1 MNRTIQR
8 ARRRGDRLRGDAGFT
23 MVELMVGIL
32 IFALVATAVAA
43 GMSSSLNLTRQNK
56 NRSIAA
62 NLASQ
67 EMDTVRSMKFTDL
80 EAQVG
85 HTEYAQTVDNVPY
98 TVNRDTEWTYP
109 SATSG
114 PCQAPS
120 GSALAYLEV
129 NVYVQW
135 PNMAGVPAPTSE
147 TVITPPVG
155 TYNKTTGHIAV
166 LVLDAAGAPQE
177 DVTVTLSPGSEPAQV
192 TPADGCAFFAFQTVG
207 SYTVTLNTTGF
218 VNDQGVTSPSQTVS
232 VVAGTK
238 SSLTFQYDQAS
249 TLNLT
254 MAGSSGGIVPAN
266 LPISLGHTQLA
277 PNGRKVFTGTT
288 NPRTI
293 TGLFPYVAGYET
305 WAGNCL
311 DSDPEGINP
320 STSAAYYPGAS
331 RDAPIGVVAGSTSSG
346 TVTMGTIQVQART
359 AAMAARPGIS
369 ITFSAAHAAEAGGCA
384 AATYTATGTT
394 DASGNLL
401 VALPYGTWT
410 VRLTS
415 PTTTATQSKTLS
427 PLTGMQTVMFQW

>member
-1 MNRTIQR
+1 MNRALQR
-8 ARRRGDRLRGDAGFT
+8 ARRRESRLRADAGFT

-32 IFALVATAVAA
+32 IFGLVAAAVAA

-85 HTEYAQTVDNVPY
+85 HVEYSQTVDNVAY
-98 TVNRDTEWTYP
+98 TVNRDTEWSYP

-114 PCQAPS
+114 PCQAPA
-120 GSALAYLEV
+120 GSSLAYLEV

-192 TPADGCAFFAFQTVG
+192 TPADGCAFFAFQNVG
-207 SYTVTLNTTGF
+207 SYAVTLNASGY
-218 VNDQGVTSPSQTVS
+218 VNDQGVAGPSQTVS

-238 SSLTFQYDQAS
+238 SSLTFQFDHAS
-249 TLNLT
+249 TLDLT
-254 MAGSSGGIVPAN
+254 LQAEPGAIVPAN
-266 LPISLGHTQLA
+266 LPVTLGQTQLA
-277 PNGRKVFTGTT
+277 PNGVKTFTGTG

-293 TGLFPYVAGYET
+293 TGLFPYVSGYET
-305 WAGNCL
+305 WAGNCM
-311 DSDPEGINP
+311 DSDPEGVD
-320 STSAAYYPGAS
+320 SSSAPFYPGAS
-331 RDAPIGVVAGSTSSG
+331 RAAPIGVVAGSTSTG
-346 TVTMGTIQVQART
+346 TVTMGTVRVQART
-359 AAMAARPGIS
+359 LASLPRSGIA
-369 ITFSAAHAAEAGGCA
+369 ITLSSTHATEAGGCST
-384 AATYTATGTT
+384 ATYTATGTT
-394 DASGNLL
+394 DAAGDVLF
-401 VALPYGTWT
+401 ALPYGSWT
-410 VRLTS
+410 VGLTS
-415 PTTTATQSKTLS
+415 PTTTATQGVALS
-427 PLTGMQTVMFQW
+427 PLTGTQVVTFQW

>member
-1 MNRTIQR
+1 MTRAIQR
-8 ARRRGDRLRGDAGFT
+8 ARRRVGRLRDDAGFT

-32 IFALVATAVAA
+32 IFGIVAAAVAA
-43 GMSSSLNLTRQNK
+43 GMSSSLTITRQNK
-56 NRSIAA
+56 NRSVAA

-85 HTEYAQTVDNVPY
+85 HVEYPQTIDNVPY

-114 PCQAPS
+114 PCQAPV
-120 GSALAYLEV
+120 GSSLAYLEV

-192 TPADGCAFFAFQTVG
+192 TPVDGCAFFAFQSVG
-207 SYTVTLNTTGF
+207 SYTVTLNSSGY
-218 VNDQGVTSPSQTVS
+218 VNDQGVTAPAQTVS

-254 MAGSSGGIVPAN
+254 MQGAAGGIVPSN
-266 LPISLGHTQLA
+266 LPITLGQTQLA
-277 PNGRKVFTGTT
+277 PNGKKTVTGAT

-293 TGLFPYVAGYET
+293 PGLFPYVSGYEA

-311 DSDPEGINP
+311 DSDPEGVN
-320 STSAAYYPGAS
+320 TSGAAYYPGAS

-346 TVTMGTIQVQART
+346 TVTMGTLRVQART
-359 AAMAARPGIS
+359 MASAPRPS
-369 ITFSAAHAAEAGGCA
+369 IAITLSSTHATEAGGCA
-384 AATYTATGTT
+384 TATYTASGTT
-394 DASGNLL
+394 DAGGDLL
-401 VALPYGTWT
+401 FALPYGSWT

-415 PTTTATQSKTLS
+415 PTTTATQAVTLS
-427 PLTGMQTVMFQW
+427 PLTGTQVVTFQW